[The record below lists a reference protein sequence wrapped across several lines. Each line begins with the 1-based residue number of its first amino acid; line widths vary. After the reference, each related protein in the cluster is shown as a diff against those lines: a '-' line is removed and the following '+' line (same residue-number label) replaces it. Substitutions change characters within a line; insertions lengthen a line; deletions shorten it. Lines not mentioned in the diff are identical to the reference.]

1 MVANVERPVLKV
13 CGLTRVA
20 DLRCAEGAGADYC
33 GCIVEIER
41 SPRSLTRGQ
50 AALLARGCRAQP
62 VLVVEDMPLPELVD
76 LAEAAHAA
84 AVQLH
89 GAADAQYLTALV
101 EALAGGAAIWRS
113 IGLPAQAR
121 DRPAEAE
128 DHPAQTEERP
138 AQARPQVA
146 EALAEIAACQ
156 AAGVSAVVLD
166 TRTPEGTGGSGRTC
180 DWDAAAAIIA
190 EAELPVILAG
200 GLSPENLREAI
211 EATSPSGVDLSSSLE
226 SAPGRKDP
234 ARLRAL
240 AAAWCQ
246 IR

>member
-1 MVANVERPVLKV
+1 MSRNERPVLKV

-20 DLRCAEGAGADYC
+20 DMRCAEQAGADYC

-41 SPRSLTRGQ
+41 SPRSVTREQ
-50 AALLARGCRAQP
+50 AALLARACRAQA
-62 VLVVEDMPLPELVD
+62 VLVVEDMPLPELVE
-76 LAEAAHAA
+76 LAEAARAA

-89 GAADAQYLTALV
+89 GSADADYVAELA
-101 EALAGGAAIWRS
+101 EALEGRAQIWRS

-128 DHPAQTEERP
+128 DHPAQ
-138 AQARPQVA
+138 ARPLVA
-146 EALAEIAACQ
+146 QALAEIAACE

-166 TRTPEGTGGSGRTC
+166 TRTPQGTGGSGRTC

-190 EAELPVILAG
+190 ESELPVILAG

-211 EATSPSGVDLSSSLE
+211 EATSPVGVDLSSGLE

-234 ARLRAL
+234 ARLKAL
-240 AAAWCQ
+240 AAIWHTV
-246 IR
+246 R

>member
-1 MVANVERPVLKV
+1 MSRNERPVLKV

-20 DLRCAEGAGADYC
+20 DMRCAEQAGTDYC

-41 SPRSLTRGQ
+41 SPRSVTREQ
-50 AALLARGCRAQP
+50 AALLARACRAQA
-62 VLVVEDMPLPELVD
+62 VLVVEDMPLPELVE
-76 LAEAAHAA
+76 LAEAARAA

-89 GAADAQYLTALV
+89 GSADADYVAELA
-101 EALAGGAAIWRS
+101 EALEGRAQIWRS

-138 AQARPQVA
+138 AQARPLVA
-146 EALAEIAACQ
+146 QALAEIATYQ
-156 AAGVSAVVLD
+156 QAGVSAVVLD
-166 TRTPEGTGGSGRTC
+166 TRTPQGTGGSGRTC

-190 EAELPVILAG
+190 ESELPVILAG

-211 EATSPSGVDLSSSLE
+211 EATSPAGVDLSSSLE
-226 SAPGRKDP
+226 AAPGRKDP
-234 ARLRAL
+234 ARLKAL